1 MHLCF
6 IVNLIVRQL
15 TVTVKIA
22 ITLCFKQFVVV
33 FDELLSNLMCFNSYI
48 GVKVD
53 LYIMPSMISCL

>member
-6 IVNLIVRQL
+6 IVSLIVRQL

-22 ITLCFKQFVVV
+22 FTLCFKQFVVV
-33 FDELLSNLMCFNSYI
+33 FDELLSNLMCFNI

>member
-22 ITLCFKQFVVV
+22 FTLCFKQFVVV
-33 FDELLSNLMCFNSYI
+33 FDELLSNLMCFNI